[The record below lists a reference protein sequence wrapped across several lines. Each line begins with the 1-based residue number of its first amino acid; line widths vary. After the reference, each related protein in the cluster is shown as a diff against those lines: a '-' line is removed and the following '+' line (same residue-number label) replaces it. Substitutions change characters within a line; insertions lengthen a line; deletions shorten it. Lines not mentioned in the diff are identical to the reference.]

1 MYFFPDSMYM
11 SDFHTRLGQ
20 VFAFDRIRLGKI
32 IEIFQYSI
40 IFSIL
45 AVFGAY
51 YTNKYMLFSM
61 NENDSFL
68 KLLFLFSMELSVLTI
83 IVFYL
88 RKITM
93 LVPSLASALFKEFI
107 PGTTLEMSLW
117 MILVFVYVGSI
128 DKLNN
133 KVALLK
139 EKTAKF
145 LHDEYK

>member
-1 MYFFPDSMYM
+1 
-11 SDFHTRLGQ
+11 
-20 VFAFDRIRLGKI
+20 
-32 IEIFQYSI
+32 
-40 IFSIL
+40 
-45 AVFGAY
+45 
-51 YTNKYMLFSM
+51 
-61 NENDSFL
+61 
-68 KLLFLFSMELSVLTI
+68 MELSVLTI

-145 LHDEYK
+145 LHDE

>member
-1 MYFFPDSMYM
+1 MYFFPVTMYM
-11 SDFHTRLGQ
+11 NDFKTRLGQ

-51 YTNKYMLFSM
+51 YTNKYILFTM
-61 NENDSFL
+61 DEQDSFL
-68 KLLFLFSMELSVLTI
+68 KLLFLFSIELSLLTI
-83 IVFYL
+83 IIFYL
-88 RKITM
+88 RKITL
-93 LVPSLASALFKEFI
+93 LVPSLASALIPEFI
-107 PGTTLEMSLW
+107 PGTTLEISLW

-133 KVALLK
+133 KVVLLK
-139 EKTAKF
+139 KKTAKF
-145 LHDEYK
+145 LHDE

>member
-1 MYFFPDSMYM
+1 MCFFPDSMYM
-11 SDFHTRLGQ
+11 SDFHTRLSQ

-51 YTNKYMLFSM
+51 YTNKYMLFTLSK
-61 NENDSFL
+61 EDSFL

-88 RKITM
+88 RKITL

-128 DKLNN
+128 DKLSN

-145 LHDEYK
+145 LHDE